1 MNSGKVFLGVLAGVA
16 AGALMGIL
24 FAPEKGSK
32 TRQQIVSK
40 GEEYADAFQG
50 KLDDLTESISNS
62 YKSTRDEAESIVS
75 KGRAKFEELKK
86 DGKSAVV

>member
-32 TRQQIVSK
+32 TRKQIVSK
-40 GEEYADAFQG
+40 GEGYADALQG
-50 KLDDLTESISNS
+50 KLDDLTENITNS
-62 YKSTRDEAESIVS
+62 YKTTWDEAEAFVS
-75 KGRAKFEELKK
+75 KGRAKFDELKK
-86 DGKSAVV
+86 DGKSVNV

>member
-32 TRQQIVSK
+32 TRQQIVGK

-50 KLDDLTESISNS
+50 KLDDLTASISNS
-62 YKSTRDEAESIVS
+62 YKSTRDEAEAFVS
-75 KGRAKFEELKK
+75 KGRAKFDELKR
-86 DGKSAVV
+86 DGKSVNV